1 MCSACGLN
9 GRLGATKRRMLSLAE
24 GPSLALLLPLVIGVA
39 EVPFGVPF
47 VRGTAEGI
55 LEQAERKV

>member
-1 MCSACGLN
+1 MCSARGLN
-9 GRLGATKRRMLSLAE
+9 GRLGATKRRMLSFAE
-24 GPSLALLLPLVIGVA
+24 GPPPVLLFPLVIGVE

-55 LEQAERKV
+55 LESIKIGM